1 MAESLHEAGTIND
14 RNRAMRQLSEP
25 APLWDE
31 GISSFLHGEYAKRG
45 EPLTIED
52 LQGYAAEHAVRIG
65 DILETLFLMA
75 IYGSWQY
82 TDAEGVLQ
90 TLDEDALDALYAKGR
105 LSANDLDAFGGV
117 WAPR

>member
-1 MAESLHEAGTIND
+1 MQPQSD
-14 RNRAMRQLSEP
+14 P

-31 GISSFLHGEYAKRG
+31 GISSFLHGEYEKCG
-45 EPLTIED
+45 KPLTLEQ
-52 LQGYAAEHAVRIG
+52 LQSYAAEHAVRVG

-82 TDAEGVLQ
+82 TDVDGVPQ

-105 LSANDLDAFGGV
+105 LTAEDAAAFSGI
-117 WAPR
+117 WTPA

>member
-1 MAESLHEAGTIND
+1 
-14 RNRAMRQLSEP
+14 MRQQSDP

-31 GISSFLHGEYAKRG
+31 GISSFLHGEYAAHGR
-45 EPLTIED
+45 PLTLED

-75 IYGSWQY
+75 IYGAWRF
-82 TDAEGVLQ
+82 TDADGVARE
-90 TLDEDALDALYAKGR
+90 LDEDALNELYAKGR
-105 LSANDLDAFGGV
+105 LAPSDLDAFAGE